1 MNPLFNLP
9 LHGVFCAPFCCAEK
23 NNLPIQIDLDFTSTT
38 VPNTT
43 LTSNTGE
50 PIWSMVDKGERYYSE
65 VNLFKSEFHHSN
77 KHELHKSNI
86 NNRYYLQINC
96 QGSGLFKI
104 SKKAISINWQA
115 QGTGADHYFQTL
127 AIALNLELNNVLCI
141 HANALA
147 YKNKAIAIMAP
158 SRTGKTT
165 LTAALSQQ
173 GFALMTDDMVALHEI
188 KAQEQDNSNKAYKIY
203 PSWPVAR
210 MWPDSL
216 KDIPFTENQ
225 EHQKVHE
232 KFEKRTVNLTK
243 TKAVEFCEQPKEL
256 QVIYLLNRLPPEQT
270 KEQIKEHEIN
280 KETNTKNNNK
290 PIGEIVSIGTAQALI
305 LLLQNSILGSCYSAL
320 KLEKSRLQAFSTLL
334 ENIAFKQI
342 NYPSGKEHLNEIGEL
357 IKKDLESY
365 P

>member
-9 LHGVFCAPFCCAEK
+9 LHGVYCAPFCGSE
-23 NNLPIQIDLDFTSTT
+23 NHDLPIEIELSFTQQSATKHANNCLNNNTASSTKQAQK
-38 VPNTT
+38 
-43 LTSNTGE
+43 
-50 PIWSMVDKGERYYSE
+50 PIWSMVDKGKRYYSE
-65 VNLFKSEFHHSN
+65 IN
-77 KHELHKSNI
+77 LHKTDT
-86 NNRYYLQINC
+86 NNSYTLQVNC
-96 QGSGLFKI
+96 QGKGSFNI
-104 SKKAISINWQA
+104 SPKAININWQA

-147 YKNKAIAIMAP
+147 YKNKAIAIVAP

-173 GFALMTDDMVALHEI
+173 GFALMTDDMVALH
-188 KAQEQDNSNKAYKIY
+188 KVTKGYKIY

-216 KDIPFTENQ
+216 KEIALEKNE
-225 EHQKVHE
+225 EHPKVHE

-243 TKAVEFCEQPKEL
+243 TKAVEFCNQPKEL
-256 QVIYLLNRLPPEQT
+256 QVIYLLNRLPSEQT
-270 KEQIKEHEIN
+270 EKSA
-280 KETNTKNNNK
+280 KNSK
-290 PIGEIVSIGTAQALI
+290 APIGEIVPIGTAQALI

-320 KLEKSRLQAFSTLL
+320 ELEKARVKAFSNLL

-342 NYPSGKEHLNEIGEL
+342 NYQSGKEHLNEIGEL
-357 IKKDLESY
+357 IKKDLETY
-365 P
+365 PVDL